1 MQVLQ
6 YFDYIFTGI
15 FTIEISIKVNCN
27 DTIIYAVLQKNLLDI
42 QNSFNAE
49 SI

>member
-15 FTIEISIKVNCN
+15 FTIEIAIKVNSLARRV
-27 DTIIYAVLQKNLLDI
+27 DRI
-42 QNSFNAE
+42 
-49 SI
+49 

>member
-15 FTIEISIKVNCN
+15 FTIEIAIKVSSVARH
-27 DTIIYAVLQKNLLDI
+27 IARVYRLVVL
-42 QNSFNAE
+42 
-49 SI
+49 